1 MIVLCPHCKVKVMID
16 DTKVKPE
23 GIKVRCA
30 KCKNIFSV
38 KKKIPPPPT
47 TPKKG
52 SVLIAHESDVFRKGI
67 IDVIF
72 KDGYEIIEAPDGAI
86 ALQIIEDKLPAAAV
100 LDVMLPKMFGFEITD
115 LVKKNE
121 KLKSVKIILIG
132 DVYDKTRLRR
142 KPESYYGAD
151 GYIEKPFVLRDLSMM
166 LKSVLGVR
174 PAPAPEPVKEK
185 PVIQQPTVARVPTIT
200 PPPVPEPAEGLSEE
214 EKAEHEKA
222 KRLARL
228 IVSDI
233 VLYNPKLV
241 DEGIKKGTFFHIL
254 DKDIKQAYK
263 LYNERVPEQVR
274 TRTDYLKQTFEEFIS
289 NRKKSLQ

>member
-16 DTKVKPE
+16 DAKVKPE

-30 KCKNIFSV
+30 RCKNIFAV
-38 KKKIPPPPT
+38 KKKVTPPLQAA
-47 TPKKG
+47 PKKG
-52 SVLIAHESDVFRKGI
+52 SVLIAHESDVFRKSI
-67 IDVIF
+67 VDVVSR
-72 KDGYEIIEAPDGAI
+72 DGYEIIEAPDGAV
-86 ALQIIEDKLPAAAV
+86 ALQIIEDKLPSVAV

-142 KPESYYGAD
+142 EPESYYGAD
-151 GYIEKPFVLRDLSMM
+151 GYIEKPFVLRDISQM
-166 LKSVLGVR
+166 LKKVLGAGQA
-174 PAPAPEPVKEK
+174 PAPAPVRKK
-185 PVIQQPTVARVPTIT
+185 PVIETPPGRVSTIT
-200 PPPVPEPAEGLSEE
+200 TPTAPAPMEGLSEE
-214 EKAEHEKA
+214 ERAEHEKA

-233 VLYNPKLV
+233 ALYNPQLV
-241 DEGIKKGTFFHIL
+241 DEGIKKGTFFSIL
-254 DKDIKQAYK
+254 DKDIKQAHK

-274 TRTDYLKQTFEEFIS
+274 NKTDYLKQAFEEFIS
-289 NRKKSLQ
+289 NRKKHLQ

>member
-16 DTKVKPE
+16 DAKVKPE

-38 KKKIPPPPT
+38 KKKVAPPAP
-47 TPKKG
+47 PKKF

-67 IDVIF
+67 VNAIL
-72 KDGYEIIEAPDGAI
+72 KDGYEIMEAPDGAI
-86 ALQIIEDKLPAAAV
+86 ALQIIEEKLPSVAI
-100 LDVMLPKMFGFEITD
+100 LDVMLPKMFGFEITE

-121 KLKSVKIILIG
+121 RLKSIKIILIG

-142 KPESYYGAD
+142 EPESYYGAD
-151 GYIEKPFVLRDLSMM
+151 AYIEKPYVLRDISKM
-166 LKSVLGVR
+166 LKSVLGIQ
-174 PAPAPEPVKEK
+174 PAPAPEPMKER
-185 PVIQQPTVARVPTIT
+185 PIVQQPTVARGPIPTP
-200 PPPVPEPAEGLSEE
+200 PPPVPELREELSEE

-233 VLYNPKLV
+233 ALYNPKLV
-241 DEGIKKGTFFHIL
+241 DEGIRNGTFYTLL
-254 DKDIKQAYK
+254 DKDIKQAHK
-263 LYNERVPEQVR
+263 LYNERVPERVR
-274 TRTDYLKQTFEEFIS
+274 NRTDYLREAFEEFIS
-289 NRKKSLQ
+289 NRKKQLQ